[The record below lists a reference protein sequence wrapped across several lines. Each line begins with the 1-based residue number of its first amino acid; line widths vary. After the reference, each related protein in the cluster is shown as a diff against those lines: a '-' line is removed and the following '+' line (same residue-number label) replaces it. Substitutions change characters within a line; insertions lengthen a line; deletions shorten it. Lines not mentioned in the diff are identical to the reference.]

1 MARYTLNVT
10 FETEGDLTEADVN
23 RLGMNTIE
31 ALERQRLEA
40 GFTEDEAGGYVR
52 TIDVTQAEQV
62 L

>member
-1 MARYTLNVT
+1 MARYTLSVT
-10 FETEGDLTEADVN
+10 FETNEELTEADVN

-40 GFTEDEAGGYVR
+40 GFTEDEAGGYVQK
-52 TIDVTQAEQV
+52 IDVTRAEQV